1 MSGPLPE
8 EQRFF
13 DEAVERL
20 KGSRRT
26 FTEQTALQA
35 ALRAG
40 YVMSLQHDE
49 RFVKAQASRGQ
60 YDAHYRLREHRLANQ
75 RLFNDLVEGKWDGTD
90 LDGRLAVLDEE
101 EGGHHVFYPH
111 DPRFQLRHGRWEPAV
126 ETNIRLTSEQKSELD
141 ALLPGLLQSWS
152 GSGSQPWTL
161 RQIIDALKQAGWP
174 DPPNAV
180 RVARAWLLGIE
191 QIRRVGQDFWLP
203 SDQLPA
209 PLKRTQLHVL
219 PIRSMRSEEMRAL
232 DEQFRPAARTYAGGN
247 YAPRAPQGA
256 DPVSISGEADK
267 MSAHWAST
275 LRTIN
280 LRDGFLAVPP
290 GARAVYPALSPG
302 EETYTLIDAMWHEDG
317 ERLKLWLDRQQHRL
331 YGSDLLRKI
340 EWDYSPGD
348 ILRIA
353 WTPDILTIYVDG
365 HNDQVQQEEARLID
379 PTYLKELRGGLGEAY
394 RDSLQT
400 ILSQAP
406 NGLTRQEIV
415 RALSER
421 LGHTVHHGTIFAL
434 LYAGGF
440 VQRDRRW
447 FAAPDA
453 SAGRRTLRT
462 AIIATMQPRPEEP
475 EEHPPSLRE
484 HIHRQTQAIMRRLE
498 EIERSL

>member
-1 MSGPLPE
+1 M
-8 EQRFF
+8 
-13 DEAVERL
+13 
-20 KGSRRT
+20 
-26 FTEQTALQA
+26 
-35 ALRAG
+35 
-40 YVMSLQHDE
+40 
-49 RFVKAQASRGQ
+49 
-60 YDAHYRLREHRLANQ
+60 
-75 RLFNDLVEGKWDGTD
+75 
-90 LDGRLAVLDEE
+90 
-101 EGGHHVFYPH
+101 
-111 DPRFQLRHGRWEPAV
+111 
-126 ETNIRLTSEQKSELD
+126 
-141 ALLPGLLQSWS
+141 
-152 GSGSQPWTL
+152 
-161 RQIIDALKQAGWP
+161 
-174 DPPNAV
+174 
-180 RVARAWLLGIE
+180 
-191 QIRRVGQDFWLP
+191 
-203 SDQLPA
+203 
-209 PLKRTQLHVL
+209 
-219 PIRSMRSEEMRAL
+219 
-232 DEQFRPAARTYAGGN
+232 
-247 YAPRAPQGA
+247 
-256 DPVSISGEADK
+256 
-267 MSAHWAST
+267 
-275 LRTIN
+275 
-280 LRDGFLAVPP
+280 
-290 GARAVYPALSPG
+290 
-302 EETYTLIDAMWHEDG
+302 
-317 ERLKLWLDRQQHRL
+317 
-331 YGSDLLRKI
+331 LRKI